1 MVDDDDIDRLTTQSF
16 LKDYPAIEVVATF
29 DDPLKALAFAQ
40 HEPLDIL
47 FLDIDMPEKNGFE
60 LLNHFT
66 KVPFEIVFVTGHDNQ
81 YTRAIEISALNYLMK
96 PINPLNIKSIVEHF
110 ENKAALE
117 NSTNQIDILKNN
129 LKGEK
134 TTLVIPDKEG
144 FKVLIISDIIS
155 CETGNGSGK
164 CKIETTKGNI
174 VISKPM
180 NKMIQLLPSSIFLSV
195 SSSAIINKKMVESFN
210 SKDFYLKMNNGRII
224 KVSDSKFKK
233 KELIDAL
240 SN

>member
-1 MVDDDDIDRLTTQSF
+1 MAVKVKEIQRSLGVTADGACGNQS
-16 LKDYPAIEVVATF
+16 
-29 DDPLKALAFAQ
+29 Q
-40 HEPLDIL
+40 
-47 FLDIDMPEKNGFE
+47 
-60 LLNHFT
+60 
-66 KVPFEIVFVTGHDNQ
+66 
-81 YTRAIEISALNYLMK
+81 
-96 PINPLNIKSIVEHF
+96 
-110 ENKAALE
+110 AALE